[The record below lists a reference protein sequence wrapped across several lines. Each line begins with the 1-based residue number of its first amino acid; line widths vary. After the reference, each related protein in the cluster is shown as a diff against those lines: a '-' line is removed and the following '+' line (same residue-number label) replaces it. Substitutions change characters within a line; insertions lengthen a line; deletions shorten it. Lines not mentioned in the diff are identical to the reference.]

1 MQQIVNFILRNK
13 TVLLFLMLF
22 SISVLC
28 IIQSHSY
35 HKSKFI
41 NSANFVTGGV
51 YNSINNIRE
60 YFNLQSQ
67 NDLLVN
73 ENAKLRSL
81 LSSYEFET
89 SNSVIDSLPF
99 KGIYAFYNA
108 NVIKNSYSLTNN
120 FLTINKGKNDN
131 IKEDYGVIS
140 SKGIVGIIDKVSAN
154 YASVLSILSSTSR
167 ISAQLKKTN
176 HFGTLKWDGKKAHI
190 IQLVDVEKI
199 APVMVGDTIITSGRS
214 SIFPK
219 GIPIGTI
226 ANYHLDAAKNFYT
239 LNIKLFNDMTNIE
252 HVYVIKNSD
261 ANEIFNL
268 EASLND

>member
-13 TVLLFLMLF
+13 TVLLFLLLF
-22 SISVLC
+22 SISILFT
-28 IIQSHSY
+28 IQSHSY

-41 NSANFVTGGV
+41 NSANYVTGGI
-51 YNSINNIRE
+51 YNSLNNFRA
-60 YFNLQSQ
+60 YFNLKYQ
-67 NDLLVN
+67 NELLAN
-73 ENAKLRSL
+73 ENAKLRAL
-81 LSSYEFET
+81 LNSYDFET
-89 SNSVIDSLPF
+89 SNPIIDSLPF
-99 KGIYAFYNA
+99 QGNYTFFNA
-108 NVIKNSYSLTNN
+108 SVIKNSYSLTNN
-120 FLTINKGKNDN
+120 FLTINKGKKNN
-131 IKEDYGVIS
+131 IQDDYGVIS
-140 SKGIVGIIDKVSAN
+140 SKGIIGIIDKTSAH

-214 SIFPK
+214 AIFPK

-239 LNIKLFNDMTNIE
+239 LNIELFNDMTNIE

-268 EASLND
+268 EAGLND